1 MGASMTPHDIDFSP
15 PRLAFSVRSRD
26 GYTVAAIGGD
36 LDIACV
42 PALREQLLGLLGP
55 HANRLIVELSGV
67 TFCDASGL
75 AVLIGARRRAWLLG
89 GVLRLAAPAPPVAA
103 VLRLTGLDVH
113 FEIFASVLAAAS
125 APARPHVLDASLHR
139 QAPGGPPAMPAADP
153 AGPWLAA
160 SSATADDADDDVHEA
175 VTALLA
181 HADAWRD
188 ADPDRRLTR
197 PLSALAR
204 AHAGA
209 NRGDLAEAARSLLAG
224 LLRHP
229 LTYSPAVAATAT
241 ELRRLLPSGPYR
253 PAVHGRSC

>member
-1 MGASMTPHDIDFSP
+1 MTPHDIDYSP
-15 PRLAFSVRSRD
+15 PHLAFSVRSRD
-26 GYTVAAIGGD
+26 GYTVAAISGD

-55 HANRLIVELSGV
+55 HASRLIVELSGV

-125 APARPHVLDASLHR
+125 AQGRPHVLDASLHR
-139 QAPGGPPAMPAADP
+139 QAPGGPPGMPAADP
-153 AGPWLAA
+153 AGPWPPAA
-160 SSATADDADDDVHEA
+160 AGDDVHEA

-204 AHAGA
+204 AHASA

>member
-1 MGASMTPHDIDFSP
+1 
-15 PRLAFSVRSRD
+15 
-26 GYTVAAIGGD
+26 
-36 LDIACV
+36 
-42 PALREQLLGLLGP
+42 
-55 HANRLIVELSGV
+55 
-67 TFCDASGL
+67 
-75 AVLIGARRRAWLLG
+75 
-89 GVLRLAAPAPPVAA
+89 
-103 VLRLTGLDVH
+103 
-113 FEIFASVLAAAS
+113 
-125 APARPHVLDASLHR
+125 
-139 QAPGGPPAMPAADP
+139 MPAVGS
-153 AGPWLAA
+153 AGPWLA
-160 SSATADDADDDVHEA
+160 SSSTAADDADDDVHEA

-204 AHAGA
+204 AHASA
-209 NRGDLAEAARSLLAG
+209 DRGDLAEAARSLLAG

>member
-1 MGASMTPHDIDFSP
+1 MTPHDIDYPP
-15 PRLAFSVRSRD
+15 PRLAFSVRGED
-26 GYTVAAIGGD
+26 GYIVAAIGGD

-55 HANRLIVELSGV
+55 HANRIIVELSGV

-113 FEIFASVLAAAS
+113 FEIFATVLAAAS
-125 APARPHVLDASLHR
+125 APAGPQVPDVSPHR
-139 QAPGGPPAMPAADP
+139 QAPAGPPGIGSADP
-153 AGPWLAA
+153 GRRWQQPAG
-160 SSATADDADDDVHEA
+160 ADDDDVHEA

-188 ADPDRRLTR
+188 ADPDRRRPAPFPRWPVRTPAPAAAISGKRPGRCWPACCVTR
-197 PLSALAR
+197 
-204 AHAGA
+204 
-209 NRGDLAEAARSLLAG
+209 
-224 LLRHP
+224 
-229 LTYSPAVAATAT
+229 SPT
-241 ELRRLLPSGPYR
+241 RRPSPRPPPSCAWLLPSGPSR
-253 PAVHGRSC
+253 PAVHGRPG